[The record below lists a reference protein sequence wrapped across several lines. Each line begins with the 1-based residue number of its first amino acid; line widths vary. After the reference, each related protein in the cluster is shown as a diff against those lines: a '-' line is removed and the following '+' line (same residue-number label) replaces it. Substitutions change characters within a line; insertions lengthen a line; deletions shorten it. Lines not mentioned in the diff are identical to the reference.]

1 MRYQYTSKGFKSSF
15 NPPQLYLPDGIKSI
29 IIVNVI
35 IYIFLELSGLKSEI
49 FRQFGLIP
57 SKTLFEANIW
67 QPFTYMF
74 LHDGFFHIL
83 LNMLFLWMFG
93 KEVEI
98 SWGKIAFYK
107 YYLVTGVGSGLLN
120 AIIHYNSNI
129 PVVGASGAVFGIL
142 LAFSMIY
149 PNRIVLLYGLVPM
162 KVKYLVMGLAAIA
175 LFSSILM
182 KDSRI
187 SHLTHLSGMITGFI
201 YLNWNWLKWKLKSTT
216 KPKVKQKPTNVFSV
230 NEEKRRKVDN
240 TLIQRRVDEILD
252 KLSKKGWENLTDAE
266 QKMLYRASEEYSR
279 RDQPN

>member
-1 MRYQYTSKGFKSSF
+1 MRYQYTSRGFRSSF
-15 NPPQLYLPDGIKSI
+15 NPPQFFLPEGIKTI
-29 IIVNVI
+29 IIINVV
-35 IYIFLELSGLKSEI
+35 IYIFLEISGLKSDI

-57 SKTLFEANIW
+57 SKTLFEAYIW

-93 KEVEI
+93 KDVEQ

-107 YYLVTGVGSGLLN
+107 YYLVTGVGSGMLN
-120 AIIHYNSNI
+120 AMIHYDSMI

-142 LAFSMIY
+142 LAFAMLY

-187 SHLTHLSGMITGFI
+187 SHLTHLSGMITGYI
-201 YLNWNWLKWKLKSTT
+201 YLNWNWLIWKMRTLNKKKE
-216 KPKVKQKPTNVFSV
+216 KPRVYSV
-230 NEEKRRKVDN
+230 NQNKQSKVDN
-240 TLIQRRVDEILD
+240 RLIQKRVDEILD
-252 KLSKKGWENLTDAE
+252 KLSEDGWENLTDAE
-266 QKMLYRASEEYSR
+266 QKILYRASEEYSR

>member
-1 MRYQYTSKGFKSSF
+1 MRYEYTSKGFKSSF
-15 NPPQLYLPDGIKSI
+15 NPPQFFIPQGIKNI
-29 IIVNVI
+29 IIVNIV
-35 IYIFLELSGLKSEI
+35 IYILLELSGLKSDI

-57 SKTLFEANIW
+57 VKTLFEANIW

-120 AIIHYNSNI
+120 AMIHYNSTI

-142 LAFSMIY
+142 LAFAMIY

-162 KVKYLVMGLAAIA
+162 KVKFLVIGMALIA
-175 LFSSILM
+175 LFSSILL

-187 SHLTHLSGMITGFI
+187 SHLTHLSGMITGWV
-201 YLNWNWLKWKLKSTT
+201 YLNWNWLKWKLNSSFQPKKKSNPA
-216 KPKVKQKPTNVFSV
+216 KVFSV

-252 KLSKKGWENLTDAE
+252 KLSEEGWDNLSDAE
-266 QKMLYRASEEYSR
+266 QKILYRASEEYSR

>member
-1 MRYQYTSKGFKSSF
+1 MRYQYTSSGFKSSF
-15 NPPQLYLPDGIKSI
+15 TPPQFFLPQGIKTI
-29 IIVNVI
+29 IIINIIIFVI
-35 IYIFLELSGLKSEI
+35 LELSGLKSDI

-57 SKTLFEANIW
+57 SKTLFEATIW

-93 KEVEI
+93 KDVEI

-107 YYLVTGVGSGLLN
+107 YYMVTGVGSGLLN
-120 AIIHYNSNI
+120 AIIHSNSTI
-129 PVVGASGAVFGIL
+129 PVVGASGAVFGVL
-142 LAFSMIY
+142 LAFAVLY
-149 PNRIVLLYGLVPM
+149 PNRIVLLYGLVPIR
-162 KVKYLVMGLAAIA
+162 VKYLVMGLAFIA
-175 LFSSILM
+175 LFSSILL

-201 YLNWNWLKWKLKSTT
+201 YLNWNWLKWKFKFLFKSEKKT
-216 KPKVKQKPTNVFSV
+216 KPTKSFTINEKKQ
-230 NEEKRRKVDN
+230 RKVDN

-252 KLSKKGWENLTDAE
+252 KLSEEGWENLTDAE
-266 QKMLYRASEEYSR
+266 QKILYRASEEYSR

>member
-1 MRYQYTSKGFKSSF
+1 MRYQYTSKGFRSSF
-15 NPPQLYLPDGIKSI
+15 NPPQFFIPEGIKI
-29 IIVNVI
+29 IIIINIV
-35 IYIFLELSGLKSEI
+35 IYILLEFSGLKSDI

-57 SKTLFEANIW
+57 AKTLFEANIW

-93 KEVEI
+93 KEVEL

-107 YYLVTGVGSGLLN
+107 YYLITGVGSGLLN
-120 AIIHYNSNI
+120 AMIHYNSTI

-142 LAFSMIY
+142 LAFAMIY

-162 KVKYLVMGLAAIA
+162 KVKYLVIGLALIA
-175 LFSSILM
+175 LFSSILL

-187 SHLTHLSGMITGFI
+187 SHLTHLSGMITGFV
-201 YLNWNWLKWKLKSTT
+201 YLNWNWFKWKLNSYL
-216 KPKVKQKPTNVFSV
+216 KPKKKSKPTKVFSV

-252 KLSKKGWENLTDAE
+252 KLSEEGWDNLSDTE
-266 QKMLYRASEEYSR
+266 QKILYRASEEYSR